1 MALIFGAG
9 DFTLKIGEFALGGIA
24 TSTLAALVFYQLLG
38 IGRSDKPAE

>member
-1 MALIFGAG
+1 
-9 DFTLKIGEFALGGIA
+9 LKIGEFALGGIA